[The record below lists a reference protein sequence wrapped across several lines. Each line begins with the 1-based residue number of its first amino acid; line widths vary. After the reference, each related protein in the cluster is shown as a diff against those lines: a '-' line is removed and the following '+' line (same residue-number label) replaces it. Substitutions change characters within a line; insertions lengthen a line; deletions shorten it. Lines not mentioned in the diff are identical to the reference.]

1 MLSYV
6 QVVSKKRGAMV
17 RLFVKEV
24 ADKQGIIMS
33 ELQRRTLLP
42 MSTVQRYWRGV
53 GAHGEPLT
61 SIDLRHVDTL
71 CRVLGCD
78 VGEILRRVEA

>member
-1 MLSYV
+1 
-6 QVVSKKRGAMV
+6 MV
-17 RLFVKEV
+17 RLFVKDV
-24 ADKQGIIMS
+24 AGQQGITMS

-53 GAHGEPLT
+53 GARGEALT

-71 CRVLGCD
+71 CRVLTCD
-78 VGEILRRVEA
+78 VGDLLRRVEA

>member
-1 MLSYV
+1 M
-6 QVVSKKRGAMV
+6 KRGAMV
-17 RLFVKEV
+17 RLYVKDLAE
-24 ADKQGIIMS
+24 QQNIIMS

-71 CRVLGCD
+71 CRVLNCE
-78 VGEILRRVEA
+78 VGDILRRVEA